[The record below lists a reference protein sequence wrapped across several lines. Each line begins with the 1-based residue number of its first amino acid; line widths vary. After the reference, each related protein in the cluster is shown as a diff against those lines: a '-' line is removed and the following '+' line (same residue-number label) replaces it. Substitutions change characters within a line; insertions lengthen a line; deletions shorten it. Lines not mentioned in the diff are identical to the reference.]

1 MPCHRMAMVESE
13 LKLTAAA
20 AQQAEAAHLEEMGKV
35 RQTGTMSLMPRLQVL
50 LQLFPEFAQRVE

>member
-1 MPCHRMAMVESE
+1 MVESE

-35 RQTGTMSLMPRLQVL
+35 GQERH
-50 LQLFPEFAQRVE
+50 AQWFGGLEHDLPA